1 MTDVATLADNAV
13 REAAQ
18 SPQPTEQT
26 STVIRKLFI
35 LMHGAYGN
43 LFLSKFSTGEK
54 DAQGK
59 DKGVRAAMKIWD
71 AALRKFP
78 DDVLETAA
86 SRLSQAHPQFP
97 PNLPE
102 FERLCDA
109 AAPRQTFAQEHGL
122 PQLPAPVIAPV
133 SVSIEPRN
141 DGKDWAR
148 RILAR
153 AEAGDAIKA
162 YTLWSA
168 KVALGMEGKQSWQ

>member
-1 MTDVATLADNAV
+1 MNDIATLADNAV
-13 REAAQ
+13 RAAAQ

-35 LMHGAYGN
+35 MMHGSYGS

-78 DDVLETAA
+78 ESVIETATG
-86 SRLSQAHPQFP
+86 RLSQAHPEFP
-97 PNLPE
+97 PNLPQ

-109 AAPRQTFAQEHGL
+109 AAPRQTYAEEHNIPRL
-122 PQLPAPVIAPV
+122 EAPVVAPV
-133 SVSIEPRN
+133 AVSFAMQN

-153 AEAGDAIKA
+153 AEAGDSIRT
-162 YTLWSA
+162 YTMESA
-168 KVALGMEGKQSWQ
+168 QLALGMKGKQSWQ